1 MGRSTI
7 YPQRCDLSPDGRWFA
22 YFALKASAE
31 RELGPT
37 YIAISR
43 LPWLTALAAW
53 GIGSTRRRGMQ
64 FVQDRAVQE
73 VDELDLGDLS
83 RVRERY
89 GRLTRAGSSRTPRRR
104 PPRRRPGDDARAKEE
119 VNAVRGHR
127 T

>member
-64 FVQDRAVQE
+64 FVQDRA
-73 VDELDLGDLS
+73 
-83 RVRERY
+83 
-89 GRLTRAGSSRTPRRR
+89 GRRWTSPTWGTS
-104 PPRRRPGDDARAKEE
+104 PGCA
-119 VNAVRGHR
+119 NATGG
-127 T
+127 